1 MKSSK
6 LIATRRARLLL
17 VRRRKDKMWTLPG
30 GKRKKP
36 RESAKACLRRELR
49 EELPALRVRQT
60 KLLGKI
66 KNGRPGKRAT
76 NDHAIFTAR
85 KVTGKLV
92 IGDKGE
98 IDRVQWV
105 NPARVRLT
113 RTARQVC
120 HNFLGEVL
128 RE

>member
-17 VRRRKDKMWTLPG
+17 VRRRKDRLWTLPG

-36 RESAKACLRRELR
+36 RESAKACLRRELQ

-66 KNGRPGKRAT
+66 KRGGRRKGAT
-76 NDHAIFTAR
+76 TDHAIFTAR

-120 HNFLGEVL
+120 HSFLGDVL
-128 RE
+128 HE

>member
-49 EELPALRVRQT
+49 EELPGLRVRQT

-66 KNGRPGKRAT
+66 KKGRRRKRAA

-120 HNFLGEVL
+120 HNYLGEVL

>member
-66 KNGRPGKRAT
+66 KNTRRGKRAK

-85 KVTGKLV
+85 KVTGKLL

-98 IDRVQWV
+98 IDRCSGST
-105 NPARVRLT
+105 PHGCA
-113 RTARQVC
+113 
-120 HNFLGEVL
+120 
-128 RE
+128 

>member
-66 KNGRPGKRAT
+66 KNGRRGKRAR

-92 IGDKGE
+92 IGDKGTVVE
-98 IDRVQWV
+98 LGG
-105 NPARVRLT
+105 ARSSVAVPMLKDDESIGVIVIF
-113 RTARQVC
+113 RQE
-120 HNFLGEVL
+120 G
-128 RE
+128 

>member
-66 KNGRPGKRAT
+66 KNTRRGKRAK

-85 KVTGKLV
+85 KVTGKLL